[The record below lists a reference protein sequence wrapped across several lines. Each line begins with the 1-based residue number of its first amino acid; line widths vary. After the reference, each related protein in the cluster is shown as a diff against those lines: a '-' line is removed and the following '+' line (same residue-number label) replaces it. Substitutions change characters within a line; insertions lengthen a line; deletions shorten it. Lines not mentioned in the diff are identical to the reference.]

1 MRYLLHTVLIL
12 SCSNFIGNAQH
23 SDPVLRH
30 YRQAEALA
38 NQQRFDEALREY
50 QRVLQLDT
58 DFAEA
63 YSGMGLVY
71 WKTGRVDEAIDA
83 FRNALARN
91 NHLLQAHAVM
101 GILLS
106 ERRQDDEAITHY
118 TTRATLRLQM
128 FF

>member
-1 MRYLLHTVLIL
+1 MLW
-12 SCSNFIGNAQH
+12 
-23 SDPVLRH
+23 H

-38 NQQRFDEALREY
+38 NQQCFDEALREY
-50 QRVLQLDT
+50 QKILQLDEN
-58 DFAEA
+58 FAEA

-71 WKTGRVDEAIDA
+71 WKMGRVDDAIDA

-91 NHLLQAHAVM
+91 NNLLQAHVVM
-101 GILLS
+101 EILLS
-106 ERRQDDEAITHY
+106 ERGQDDEAITHY